1 MAIVRPFKGM
11 RFSEKA
17 GEIGEVCCPP
27 YDIIS
32 ESERKA
38 FLKKNENN
46 IIRLELPKDK
56 GNPYKKAKATLDEW
70 LENGTLEFDEEPCIY
85 IYEERFTVGDKEYSF
100 KGLIGKVFLYEFD
113 RGIILPHENT
123 LSKAKEDRFN
133 LMKATACNFSQ
144 VYSLY
149 HDPVGKIDKS
159 IAKLSAREPDKSFTD
174 KDGVTHNMWVVP
186 RCTEVDKISANMAGK
201 KLYIADGHH
210 RYETALRYR
219 DYLKAEGI
227 APAEGEHESDY
238 IMMMLVNM
246 QSSGLVVFPTHR
258 IIHSLKKFS
267 VTKTVEAC
275 QQYFTIATTK
285 SADTANAKLKAMYA
299 AGEKGFLMYA
309 GKKYYVMK
317 LNDLASMKEFMPDS
331 SDASRNLDVSILH
344 KLVLERI
351 MGIDAE
357 NMANGVNLIYTRD
370 QGEATKTVDEGE
382 ANCCFILNP
391 TRVEEIGEVAL
402 AGEKMPQKSTYFY
415 PKLTTGLVMNKL
427 DRPVEKPQTEENKK
441 ADYVE
446 PEAEFMDMP

>member
-27 YDIIS
+27 Y
-32 ESERKA
+32 ERKA
-38 FLKKNENN
+38 FIKKNENN
-46 IIRLELPKDK
+46 IIRLELPRDK

-70 LENGTLEFDEEPCIY
+70 LENGILEFDEEPCIY

-100 KGLIGKVFLYEFD
+100 KGLVGKVFLYEFE

-159 IAKLSAREPDKSFTD
+159 IAKLSARQPDKSFTD
-174 KDGVTHNMWVVP
+174 KDGVTHNMWIVP

-219 DYLKAEGI
+219 DHLRAEGI
-227 APAEGEHESDY
+227 VSEECEHESDY
-238 IMMMLVNM
+238 MMMMLVNM

-258 IIHSLKKFS
+258 IIHNLKKFS
-267 VTKTVEAC
+267 ITKTVEAC
-275 QQYFTIATTK
+275 QQYFTVSTT
-285 SADTANAKLKAMYA
+285 
-299 AGEKGFLMYA
+299 
-309 GKKYYVMK
+309 
-317 LNDLASMKEFMPDS
+317 
-331 SDASRNLDVSILH
+331 
-344 KLVLERI
+344 
-351 MGIDAE
+351 
-357 NMANGVNLIYTRD
+357 
-370 QGEATKTVDEGE
+370 
-382 ANCCFILNP
+382 
-391 TRVEEIGEVAL
+391 
-402 AGEKMPQKSTYFY
+402 
-415 PKLTTGLVMNKL
+415 
-427 DRPVEKPQTEENKK
+427 
-441 ADYVE
+441 
-446 PEAEFMDMP
+446 

>member
-1 MAIVRPFKGM
+1 MAIVRPFRGM
-11 RFSEKA
+11 RYTEKA

-32 ESERKA
+32 DAQRKA
-38 FLKKNENN
+38 YIKSNENN
-46 IIRLELPKDK
+46 VIRLELPREK
-56 GNPYKKAKATLDEW
+56 GNPYKKAKATLDNW
-70 LENGTLEFDEEPCIY
+70 LENGILDFDEEPCFY
-85 IYEERFTVGDKEYSF
+85 IYEERFTVEDKEYAL
-100 KGLIGKVFLYEFD
+100 KGLIGKVFLYEFE

-133 LMKATACNFSQ
+133 LMKETACNFSQ

-149 HDPVGKIDKS
+149 HDPYGKIDKS
-159 IAKLSAREPDKSFTD
+159 IAKLTDRDPDKCFTD
-174 KDGVTHNMWVVP
+174 ESGVTHSMWIVP
-186 RCTEVDKISANMAGK
+186 RCTEADKISANMAGK

-219 DYLKAEGI
+219 DHLRAEGVI
-227 APAEGEHESDY
+227 SEFGENEADY
-238 IMMMLVNM
+238 MMMMLVNM

-267 VTKTVEAC
+267 ITKTVEAC
-275 QQYFTIATTK
+275 QQYFHVATTK
-285 SADTANAKLKAMYA
+285 SKNTATTKLKEIYA
-299 AGEKGFLMYA
+299 AGEKGFCMYA

-317 LNDLASMKEFMPDS
+317 LSDPNAMKEFLPQS
-331 SDASRNLDVSILH
+331 SNALRNLDVSILH

-351 MGIDAE
+351 MGIDEE
-357 NMANGVNLIYTRD
+357 NMANGVNLTYTRD
-370 QGEATKTVDEGE
+370 DGEAVAAVDGGE

-391 TRVEEIGEVAL
+391 TRVEEIADVAL

-427 DRPVEKPQTEENKK
+427 DRPIPQKEEDIVVK
-441 ADYVE
+441 AEYVE

>member
-11 RFSEKA
+11 RFTDAA

-38 FLKKNENN
+38 YIKKNPHN
-46 IIRLELPKDK
+46 IIRLELPKETK
-56 GNPYKKAKATLDEW
+56 SPYKKAKAVLDEW
-70 LENGTLEFDEEPCIY
+70 LEEGTLDFDAEPCFY
-85 IYEERFTVGDKEYSF
+85 IYEERFTVENKEYSL
-100 KGLIGKVFLYEFD
+100 KGLIGKVFLYEFE

-149 HDPVGKIDKS
+149 QDPMGKIDKS
-159 IAKLSAREPDKSFTD
+159 IAKLTAREPDKTYTD

-210 RYETALRYR
+210 RYETAIRYR
-219 DYLKAEGI
+219 DYLRAEGI
-227 APAEGEHESDY
+227 ISEEGENEADY
-238 IMMMLVNM
+238 MMMMLVNM
-246 QSSGLVVFPTHR
+246 QSPGLVVFPTHR

-267 VTKTVEAC
+267 ITKTVEAC

-285 SADTANAKLKAMYA
+285 SRDTATAKLKAMYA

-317 LNDLASMKEFMPDS
+317 LNNLEAMKEFLPDS
-331 SDASRNLDVSILH
+331 SDALRNLDVSILH

-357 NMANGVNLIYTRD
+357 NMANGINLTYTRD
-370 QGEATKTVDEGE
+370 DAEATEAVDNGE
-382 ANCCFILNP
+382 ANCSFILNP
-391 TRVEEIGEVAL
+391 TRVEEIGDVAT

-415 PKLTTGLVMNKL
+415 PKLTTGMVMNKL
-427 DRPVEKPQTEENKK
+427 DRPVEKPETAENPK
-441 ADYVE
+441 AEYVE